1 MGESAET
8 RDDGR
13 ASRCT
18 TAWMSSARRATTAMH
33 SRAVIMSVYSLN
45 AARSAGSGNK
55 PSSSASPSSGSSSSC
70 AAASSSLCGELKNEP
85 ICLASLSC
93 LASSSA
99 AAAAPPAVSERCA
112 AASLRGHTTSMN
124 PQRETLA
131 GVGSRQTTSD
141 ACVCVCVCVSRTTPS
156 AAARAFARRRGPS
169 GAWAA
174 AR

>member
-8 RDDGR
+8 QDDGR

-85 ICLASLSC
+85 ICLASSFL
-93 LASSSA
+93 
-99 AAAAPPAVSERCA
+99 PV
-112 AASLRGHTTSMN
+112 
-124 PQRETLA
+124 
-131 GVGSRQTTSD
+131 
-141 ACVCVCVCVSRTTPS
+141 
-156 AAARAFARRRGPS
+156 AFACL
-169 GAWAA
+169 
-174 AR
+174 